1 MKMLE
6 KPAQFEP
13 ASDAYFIRPAV
24 RRELPEIADL
34 VGEAIGA
41 YRGEAPSEPL
51 RRYIERSRDFSKRW
65 DRGEVLVAT
74 QYGRIVGTATFFPDA
89 SEAGFPSNWAS
100 FGTLAVHPQLQR
112 RGIASLLVRRCVAF
126 AVAVAPTVGI
136 HTADFMR
143 GAQALYA
150 GMGFVRVPKYDMR
163 ASEVS
168 DLPPGVGDVHIMA
181 YRLDLETAFSS

>member
-6 KPAQFEP
+6 KPGRFEP

-24 RRELPEIADL
+24 RRELAEISDL

-51 RRYIERSRDFSKRW
+51 RLYVEKSRDFSKRW

-74 QYGRIVGTATFFPDA
+74 QYGRIVGTVTFFPDA
-89 SEAGFPSNWAS
+89 SDAGFPSSWAS

-112 RGIASLLVRRCVAF
+112 RGVASLLVRRCVA
-126 AVAVAPTVGI
+126 AAIPLAPTIGI
-136 HTADFMR
+136 HTGSFMR
-143 GAQALYA
+143 GARALYQ
-150 GMGFVRVPKYDMR
+150 GMGFVRLPRLDIR
-163 ASEVS
+163 ASDFV
-168 DLPPGVGDVHIMA
+168 DLPAGTGDVDIMA
-181 YRLDLETAFSS
+181 YQLDLDTALSA

>member
-6 KPAQFEP
+6 KPARFEP
-13 ASDAYFIRPAV
+13 ASDAYVIRPAV

-51 RRYIERSRDFSKRW
+51 RLYIEKSRDFSRRW
-65 DRGEVLVAT
+65 DRGEVLVAS
-74 QYGRIVGTATFFPDA
+74 QYGRIVGTVTFFPDA
-89 SEAGFPSNWAS
+89 SDAGFPTSWAS

-112 RGIASLLVRRCVAF
+112 RGIASLLVRRCIA
-126 AVAVAPTVGI
+126 AAIPLAPTIGI

-143 GAQALYA
+143 GVQVLYQS
-150 GMGFVRVPKYDMR
+150 MGFVRLPQHDIR
-163 ASEVS
+163 ASDVV
-168 DLPPGVGDVHIMA
+168 DIRPGTGDVYIMA
-181 YRLDLETAFSS
+181 YRLDLDTALSS